1 MSCRNEFST
10 ASSQCWRLLIV
21 GIVTSVVIHAV
32 VFHASPCMAADA
44 PAKKSVHPLVRALKY
59 ARSSLKTVEAAS
71 DYSAEFVKRDIV
83 NGQVHAH
90 TTLLKYRAKPMSA
103 YLKFKVPHA
112 GREVIYVQGKNDG
125 KLLAHETGLASLIG
139 TISLL
144 PTSTRAMSESKHPIT
159 EIGMAKL
166 VIGLIDQWEAESKF
180 GEIEVKYFPQATH
193 TKLGKQKH
201 LVIQAVHPQRRRQFN
216 FHQSRLWID
225 RKTNLP
231 VRVAHWGFPARPDDK
246 PPLLEEYTYRNV
258 KLNVGL
264 KDIDFDVKNPKYA
277 Y

>member
-1 MSCRNEFST
+1 MSFSKNCGTT
-10 ASSQCWRLLIV
+10 AAHGCRLLIA
-21 GIVTSVVIHAV
+21 GIVST
-32 VFHASPCMAADA
+32 VFIYAMPCAAADT
-44 PAKKSVHPLVRALKY
+44 PTEKSVHPLIRALKY
-59 ARSSLKTVEAAS
+59 ARSSQQSIENAR
-71 DYSAEFVKRDIV
+71 DYTAEFAKSDIV
-83 NGQVHAH
+83 GGQIHAH
-90 TTLLKYRAKPMSA
+90 ATLLKYRAKPMSA
-103 YLKFKVPHA
+103 YLKFKDPHA
-112 GREVIYVQGKNDG
+112 GREVIYVQGKNG
-125 KLLAHETGLASLIG
+125 GNLLAHETGLASLIG

-180 GEIEVKYFPQATH
+180 GEIDVQYFPQATH
-193 TKLGKQKH
+193 KKLGKQEH
-201 LVIQAVHPQRRRQFN
+201 LVIQAVHPRRRRQFN
-216 FHQSRLWID
+216 FHRSRLWID

-231 VRVAHWGFPARPDDK
+231 VRVAHWGFPARPNDK

-264 KDIDFDVKNPKYA
+264 KDVDFDVKNPKYA